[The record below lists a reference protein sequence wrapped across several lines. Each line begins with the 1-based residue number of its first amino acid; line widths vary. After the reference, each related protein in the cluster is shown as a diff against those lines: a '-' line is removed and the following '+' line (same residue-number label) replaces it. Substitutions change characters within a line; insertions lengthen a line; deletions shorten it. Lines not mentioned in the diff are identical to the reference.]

1 VIEISASNRQARVAI
16 ATLLAC
22 AGLVGCAAERPYVW
36 VQQSHVATEWEPG
49 GPIRTG
55 DRIYVLVRGQD
66 QLSGE
71 FEVRTDGSYVQPVL
85 GAIRVVGKTPRQA
98 AQLIKQRLQGI
109 IEKPEVEVAA
119 LSPRPPTVSVL
130 GQVTEPGRFEITSD
144 EGVLTALARA
154 KGLTIFADRD
164 GIYVLRRY
172 PEIVRIRFRYADLT
186 GGQAE
191 SCAFRLRDGDVV
203 VVE

>member
-1 VIEISASNRQARVAI
+1 LVEVSATSRLVRAAIVVLSVAC
-16 ATLLAC
+16 T
-22 AGLVGCAAERPYVW
+22 GPGCASQRPYVW
-36 VQQSHVATEWEPG
+36 VQQSRTPADWEPG

-55 DRIYVLVRGQD
+55 DRLYVLIRGQD

-71 FEVRTDGSYVQPVL
+71 FEVRADGSYVQPIV
-85 GAIRVVGKTPRQA
+85 GAIRVAGKTPRQA
-98 AQLIKQRLQGI
+98 TQLLQRRLRGI
-109 IEKPEVEVAA
+109 LERPEIELAV

-186 GGQAE
+186 GGQQE
-191 SCAFRLRDGDVV
+191 SVAFRLRDGDVV

>member
-1 VIEISASNRQARVAI
+1 LVEISSSIRHGRATI
-16 ATLLAC
+16 AMLLACCGLLAC
-22 AGLVGCAAERPYVW
+22 ASEKPYVW
-36 VQQSHVATEWEPG
+36 AQQSRTAVDWEPG

-71 FEVRTDGSYVQPVL
+71 FEIRADGSYVQPII
-85 GAIRVVGKTPRQA
+85 GAIRVSGKTPRQA
-98 AQLIKQRLQGI
+98 SQLIKQRLRGI
-109 IEKPEVEVAA
+109 VERPEVEVAA

-144 EGVLTALARA
+144 EGVLSALARA

-191 SCAFRLRDGDVV
+191 CVGFRLRDGDVV